1 MDAQILMQ
9 FVEKRG
15 GMTRT
20 IPIENGLAVTSNM
33 AAMVAFLKDLV
44 ACSLW

>member
-9 FVEKRG
+9 FVEKVG

-33 AAMVAFLKDLV
+33 VAMVALLKDLIV
-44 ACSLW
+44 WSLW